1 MDNHTKYDFVLDQR
15 LEQLVNE
22 PELTTVELITLNDQE
37 LNAEIEFVSYS
48 VVTCIGDEVKQY
60 SMSRPGNVQ
69 DVLDEF
75 SHVGLKL
82 IKKTE
87 TTMPKTDTVI
97 NTREFVKEDN

>member
-48 VVTCIGDEVKQY
+48 VVARIEDEVKQY
-60 SMSRPGNVQ
+60 SVSRPGNVQ

-87 TTMPKTDTVI
+87 TTMSETGTVM
-97 NTREFVKEDN
+97 NTREFVKGDN